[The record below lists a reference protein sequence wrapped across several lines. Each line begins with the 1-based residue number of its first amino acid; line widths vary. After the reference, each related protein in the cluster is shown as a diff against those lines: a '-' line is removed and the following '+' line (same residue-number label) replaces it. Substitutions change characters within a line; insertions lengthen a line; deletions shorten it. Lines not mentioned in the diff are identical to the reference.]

1 MNKFNDFI
9 FALGIIIG
17 ALLLLFLLKTLAVW
31 AVWDF
36 LVVPVW
42 GAKTMTFAQAASLT
56 VFATILTSELSMGF
70 GNDKKD

>member
-9 FALGIIIG
+9 FALGIIVG
-17 ALLLLFLLKTLAVW
+17 AVILLLLIKVCFVW
-31 AVWDF
+31 TVWDF
-36 LVVPVW
+36 LIVPVW

-56 VFATILTSELSMGF
+56 LFAEVLASKLSLGF

>member
-9 FALGIIIG
+9 FALGIIVG
-17 ALLLLFLLKTLAVW
+17 VLLLIFLIKTLAVW

-56 VFATILTSELSMGF
+56 LFVQVIVGKGWVEIFH
-70 GNDKKD
+70 DKKD

>member
-9 FALGIIIG
+9 FALGIIVG
-17 ALLLLFLLKTLAVW
+17 AVILLLLIKTCFVW

-36 LVVPVW
+36 VVVPAW
-42 GAKTMTFAQAASLT
+42 GAKALTFAQAASLT
-56 VFATILTSELSMGF
+56 LFVNVLTSNFSLGF